1 MHRSHNQTG
10 GWNIPLSALG
20 GGEGRGEVG
29 GAPPS
34 PEQPSYPPH
43 PPGAATPG
51 PSLSPRKRAERGKG
65 GGGRCPDLRRHP
77 PHPPTLPARVPP
89 SPPESGRRGGF
100 RPVSAGN
107 SLLQCSSS
115 RTRLGGGIA
124 VFRRRQRAIFS
135 SRSRS
140 IICVRMGEVG
150 RRYGWSGGRLRGLPA
165 LPAPSLRASI
175 SLPAKTA
182 GPLRFLLVKLLIG
195 NGLWRCARRF
205 FGCVLDFSPCSQ
217 GGSSLSLDRSR
228 GASGPRA
235 GRLPASLR
243 GLPSA

>member
-29 GAPPS
+29 GP
-34 PEQPSYPPH
+34 Q
-43 PPGAATPG
+43 
-51 PSLSPRKRAERGKG
+51 
-65 GGGRCPDLRRHP
+65 
-77 PHPPTLPARVPP
+77 
-89 SPPESGRRGGF
+89 
-100 RPVSAGN
+100 
-107 SLLQCSSS
+107 S
-115 RTRLGGGIA
+115 RTAELPTSPSRRSHAGPLPLPPQAGGEGVFGRFLPVTRCSNA
-124 VFRRRQRAIFS
+124 VHHEPGSEGVSRFFGADSAIFS

-182 GPLRFLLVKLLIG
+182 GPLRFLLVKLLMG

-205 FGCVLDFSPCSQ
+205 LGCVLDFSPCSQ

-235 GRLPASLR
+235 GRFPGSPR